1 MIELKSKNSSDHGMY
16 KINPIDLLNYFLNLI
31 VARLEEKEI
40 EMKREYTKLHE
51 RYTEL
56 FKTHCDYMERNKI
69 LYGLNADDDNDSSD
83 NNHSLRSK
91 KRQQQQQQQKPI
103 DDFIRNKIIK
113 NAISSDAISQL
124 TTNSNRH
131 EITTVITNLLQ
142 EIEQQHQIKQDDETK
157 ITDLNRG
164 LCLFENN

>member
-1 MIELKSKNSSDHGMY
+1 M
-16 KINPIDLLNYFLNLI
+16 
-31 VARLEEKEI
+31 ARLEEKEI

-69 LYGLNADDDNDSSD
+69 LYGVNADDDNDND
-83 NNHSLRSK
+83 TNHRSK
-91 KRQQQQQQQKPI
+91 KRQQQQNHQQSQQKPI

-124 TTNSNRH
+124 TTNSNRN

-142 EIEQQHQIKQDDETK
+142 EIEQQHQIKQEDEETK
-157 ITDLNRG
+157 LNDINRG
-164 LCLFENN
+164 LSLSFLFLFHPDWLLFYL

>member
-1 MIELKSKNSSDHGMY
+1 
-16 KINPIDLLNYFLNLI
+16 
-31 VARLEEKEI
+31 
-40 EMKREYTKLHE
+40 
-51 RYTEL
+51 
-56 FKTHCDYMERNKI
+56 MERNKI